1 MSEDHAEL
9 EVAIV
14 RWIDDEPQPGIV
26 EFEFSDRFGRQWHF
40 HEKQALVSNTW
51 LGAGNIYPQPGSL
64 RCRVLSQSQDSEGR
78 SIAEIDTSRPWHVE
92 SIEEV
97 SRFQVFASQ
106 LLPEGP
112 SSQDGSQD

>member
-26 EFEFSDRFGRQWHF
+26 EFEFSDLFGRQWHF
-40 HEKQALVSNTW
+40 REKQALVSKTW
-51 LGAGNIYPQPGSL
+51 LGAGNICPQPGSL

-106 LLPEGP
+106 ILPKGQSNP
-112 SSQDGSQD
+112 SG